1 MTISPLPP
9 SSHPD
14 YNQTDIEGPM
24 LSSLL
29 AHLHPAASSGVQP
42 GESGVTPMSFLWE
55 GFKIIMPAKEG
66 LVGFGTRD
74 RTGRRGPRTLAS
86 PPYLTALTAS

>member
-29 AHLHPAASSGVQP
+29 AHLHPSALLEFNQEKV
-42 GESGVTPMSFLWE
+42 
-55 GFKIIMPAKEG
+55 G
-66 LVGFGTRD
+66 LHPCPSCGKGLR
-74 RTGRRGPRTLAS
+74 
-86 PPYLTALTAS
+86 